1 MRSEE
6 LGSRPQD
13 IPPTLTLFQASTQ
26 LSPGRCDGRCA
37 GWISGGAGEACL
49 QSIPQHWLDVC
60 PTDFLVPEI
69 PR

>member
-26 LSPGRCDGRCA
+26 LSPGRRD
-37 GWISGGAGEACL
+37 GWISGGSGKACL

-60 PTDFLVPEI
+60 PTA
-69 PR
+69 